1 LGGADMPKEI
11 YITKTDKE
19 KLKKIIDDAM
29 KSGNMLDKSMRKLEE
44 EINNANVVDS
54 REIPKNII
62 TMNSRAVLH
71 LNQEDIEVS
80 LVYPDD
86 ADWSSNR
93 LSVLSPIGTAILGY
107 QEGDT
112 IEWEVPSGVTKIQI
126 RKVIYQPEAS
136 GDFHI

>member
-1 LGGADMPKEI
+1 MPKEI